1 MRFRDMK
8 YVMRN
13 FLTRDHLLLLQGI
26 ALQWKRMR
34 CFEKYAGYRLHTVLG
49 VSGKLGCHSE
59 LSKSLTDLSAP
70 WLTSYVIF
78 LKKCY
83 TLMYFKT

>member
-13 FLTRDHLLLLQGI
+13 FLTRDHLLLQGI

-34 CFEKYAGYRLHTVLG
+34 CFEKYAGYRLDPVLD

-59 LSKSLTDLSAP
+59 LSKFLTDPSAP
-70 WLTSYVIF
+70 WLTTYVIF
-78 LKKCY
+78 LKKCD